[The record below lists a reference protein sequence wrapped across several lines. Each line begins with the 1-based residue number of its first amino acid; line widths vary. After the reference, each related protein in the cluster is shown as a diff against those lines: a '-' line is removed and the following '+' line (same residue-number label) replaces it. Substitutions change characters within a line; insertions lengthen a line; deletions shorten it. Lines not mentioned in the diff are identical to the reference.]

1 MGRPTVP
8 EEDKAKPNDRLNC
21 EVCGMDYSRS
31 NKSKHIV
38 SKLHKMAER
47 LTAGEKQHGGF
58 NGIKEYKH
66 KKLSNKEVKKR
77 LKNLDSESESEE
89 ESSEEETP
97 RKKSTHQYK
106 KRLIGDNNIIDSVF
120 ADIPEEYHDYIKQNH
135 GKIYLKPDG
144 IEYFN
149 NPNYSYE
156 QKIAMIDEISKLP
169 RKKYHDDIDNNVVHR
184 NNIFHGNPEE
194 IKEKIRN
201 LGKFYYS
208 YFE

>member
-1 MGRPTVP
+1 
-8 EEDKAKPNDRLNC
+8 
-21 EVCGMDYSRS
+21 
-31 NKSKHIV
+31 
-38 SKLHKMAER
+38 
-47 LTAGEKQHGGF
+47 
-58 NGIKEYKH
+58 
-66 KKLSNKEVKKR
+66 
-77 LKNLDSESESEE
+77 LDSESESEE

-106 KRLIGDNNIIDSVF
+106 KRLIGDNNIIDSIF

-169 RKKYHDDIDNNVVHR
+169 KEIDKTFMNTLEEIQAYMSDDTRFEEIRKKKMEDMIKKQ
-184 NNIFHGNPEE
+184 EE
-194 IKEKIRN
+194 ILNAKYNFAPR
-201 LGKFYYS
+201 Y
-208 YFE
+208 